1 MPGNKKNKR
10 VIAKSKPT
18 FLARIAITMAEDGSV
33 ECLHYSKDDRMT
45 FAAFEAA
52 LMAATREKAFDKYI
66 SPATQAR
73 RMKRAML
80 RYRSWFY
87 RYIVSLF
94 I

>member
-10 VIAKSKPT
+10 TIAKEKPT
-18 FLARIAITMAEDGSV
+18 FLARIVITMAEDGHV
-33 ECLHYSKDDRMT
+33 DCLHASKDARIT
-45 FAAFEAA
+45 FAALEAA
-52 LMAATREKAFDKYI
+52 LMAATREKAFDEYI

>member
-10 VIAKSKPT
+10 VISKGKPT
-18 FLARIAITMAEDGSV
+18 FLVRIVITMAEDSSV
-33 ECLHYSKDDRMT
+33 DCLHASKDERMT

-52 LMAATREKAFDKYI
+52 LMAATRERAFDKYI
-66 SPATQAR
+66 SPAKQAR

-80 RYRSWFY
+80 QHRSWFY